1 MSETFLIIGGNG
13 FVGYHVLKELV
24 HEGKMIRCIDR
35 VFPEQENRFSTVDY
49 RIGDVWN
56 KAFLQEVLS
65 GVDIVLDFVSTTLP
79 NTNELSLEH
88 EINVSLPYYDYLLS
102 TMIQCGVK
110 KYIFPSSGGAIYG
123 NRQTGRARETD
134 VLSPSTPYGV
144 GKKIVEDIIHYYNQ
158 RCGLS
163 AAILR
168 IGNVYGSMRFRDR
181 PQGVVDVFI
190 QNALKGEPIAIWG
203 NADSVVRDYIY
214 LEDVAHAVLQIIHK
228 GIEDVNIYNIG
239 TGIGTSVG
247 RIVELIEKNMGHEIK
262 KEYKVSE
269 PCGVNQII
277 LSIEKI
283 QSETNWSPQVTLD
296 EGIKQTIEFKKLLL
310 L

>member
-123 NRQTGRARETD
+123 NRTCKRNRRSIPVNALRRRKENCRRHYTLLQ
-134 VLSPSTPYGV
+134 ST
-144 GKKIVEDIIHYYNQ
+144 
-158 RCGLS
+158 
-163 AAILR
+163 LR
-168 IGNVYGSMRFRDR
+168 IKRCYIENWKCVRFH
-181 PQGVVDVFI
+181 
-190 QNALKGEPIAIWG
+190 AI
-203 NADSVVRDYIY
+203 S
-214 LEDVAHAVLQIIHK
+214 
-228 GIEDVNIYNIG
+228 
-239 TGIGTSVG
+239 
-247 RIVELIEKNMGHEIK
+247 
-262 KEYKVSE
+262 
-269 PCGVNQII
+269 
-277 LSIEKI
+277 
-283 QSETNWSPQVTLD
+283 
-296 EGIKQTIEFKKLLL
+296 
-310 L
+310 